1 MAGKLQGKQG
11 EDRIPELVVLQ
22 HPAAECAAC
31 DCPLLNRDWEAW
43 IACCTKRF
51 LRLARIIAGDDA
63 RAEEALQKSWIK
75 VWRKLGSYRGAPR
88 PACAWVRVIV
98 SNCAKDTWPSSDTV
112 EFIDSRPADAPEAP
126 VLDADEAA
134 RRERLYRLLDA
145 AVGELSPMYREVIAL
160 RYGEGLST
168 GQAADRLHT
177 SRSNVSTRLN
187 RAVKTLRGS
196 LADRIRGQSA

>member
-22 HPAAECAAC
+22 PSAAECAAC
-31 DCPLLNRDWEAW
+31 GCPLLNRDWEAW

-75 VWRKLGSYRGAPR
+75 VWRKLGSYRGAP
-88 PACAWVRVIV
+88 
-98 SNCAKDTWPSSDTV
+98 
-112 EFIDSRPADAPEAP
+112 RPADAPEAP

-196 LADRIRGQSA
+196 LADRIRGQAA